1 MEKLSACAHPK
12 YDGNKTAETA
22 VDTGRKSAFPLNQQ
36 MKVVGMSWGTATARK
51 MATGI
56 VAFLLF
62 ASGASLRG
70 QEEKPPEPEEVELQ
84 TKDGLRMQ
92 ATYYGQKA
100 DARAVPVILLHDFK
114 ATRNAFAELA
124 PTLQSAGF
132 AVIAPDLRGH
142 GASTKIQ
149 VNGRPPREVGAAR
162 LSREDIRLMIRF
174 DMEAVRR
181 FLVEKNDSEDVNL
194 NKLCLIGAEMG
205 ASVAL
210 NWAAADWLAPPLA
223 VGKQG
228 QDVKALVLLSPPW
241 SFKGVPVKDAL
252 QTLLSPR
259 IRDNISWLILVGEGD
274 SRAANDARKV
284 FRSIERW
291 YSEPDPSADND
302 GKSLY
307 FIERETGLQG
317 TKLLRAGGDAMQKGI
332 ARFIELRCGQQD
344 FPWTRRLVGRR

>member
-1 MEKLSACAHPK
+1 MRSGAV
-12 YDGNKTAETA
+12 TA
-22 VDTGRKSAFPLNQQ
+22 GRF
-36 MKVVGMSWGTATARK
+36 ATSIA
-51 MATGI
+51 AL
-56 VAFLLF
+56 FLF
-62 ASGASLRG
+62 ASAAILRG
-70 QEEKPPEPEEVELQ
+70 QEEKLPEPQDVELQ
-84 TKDGLRMQ
+84 TDDGLRMR

-100 DARAVPVILLHDFK
+100 KARAVPVILLHDFK

-142 GASTKIQ
+142 GASTKLQ
-149 VNGRPPREVGAAR
+149 VDGRPQREVGAAR
-162 LSREDIRLMIRF
+162 LSREDVRLMIRF

-181 FLVEKNDSEDVNL
+181 FLVEKNDAEDVNL

-228 QDVKALVLLSPPW
+228 QDVKALVLISPTW
-241 SFKGVPVKDAL
+241 SFKGVPVKDAV
-252 QTLLSPR
+252 QTLLSPPV
-259 IRDNISWLILVGEGD
+259 RDNISWLILVGQGD
-274 SRAANDARKV
+274 SRAASDAKKI

-291 YSEPDPSADND
+291 YPEQDPSADNN
-302 GKSLY
+302 GKPLY

-332 ARFIELRCGQQD
+332 ARYIELRCREQD
-344 FPWTRRLVGRR
+344 YRWTRRLVGRR